1 MSSTHQDTVKVE
13 LGGREVTVP
22 KEGLY
27 DRYRMNPD
35 LDEIARDPRV
45 SGVDF
50 FRQLPKIK
58 VDSPIGPTL
67 TPNFYYRIST
77 ARLTML
83 APSRA
88 IRTRLPEELAPLEIA
103 PGLGLVSVMFFRYD
117 VCDIDFYA
125 EAAVGIAV
133 KPARHG
139 KLGFFDLVTSL
150 KNEHLASYVLSL
162 PVSTEIAQV
171 RGHDGY
177 GFPKWV
183 TDLDV
188 DIDHHRTTARVAN
201 DSGGVDLSLLAA
213 TPKQTAHPSGR
224 RVSSLTSYTSIN
236 GAWHSTL
243 SQTNVLSAGTT
254 RSTRDITLQ
263 IGEGRMA
270 DDLRSLKPIRT
281 IQFDAMTEG
290 QLALHMPVPTSVQRQ
305 NT

>member
-1 MSSTHQDTVKVE
+1 MAPTQKDTVKVD
-13 LGGREVTVP
+13 LGGRSVTVP
-22 KEGLY
+22 KGGLY
-27 DRYRMNPD
+27 DQYRMNPD
-35 LDEIARDPRV
+35 LDAVARDPRV
-45 SGVDF
+45 RSVDF
-50 FRQLPKIK
+50 FRRLPKIK

-67 TPNFYYRIST
+67 TPNFYYTVST

-88 IRTRLPEELAPLEIA
+88 IRSRLPGELAPLEIA
-103 PGLGLVSVMFFRYD
+103 PGLGLISVMFFRYD
-117 VCDIDFYA
+117 VCDIDFYT

-139 KLGFFDLVTSL
+139 KLGFFDLVAGL
-150 KNEHLASYVLSL
+150 KNDHLDSYVLSL

-188 DIDHHRTTARVAN
+188 DIDYHRTTARVAN
-201 DSGGVDLSLLAA
+201 DAGGVDLSLLAN
-213 TPKQTAHPSGR
+213 TPKQTAYPSGE
-224 RVSSLTSYTSIN
+224 RVGSLTSYTSIN

-243 SQTNVLSAGTT
+243 SQTNVLNAGTT
-254 RSTRDITLQ
+254 RVPRDITLQ
-263 IGEGRMA
+263 VGEGRMA

-281 IQFDAMTEG
+281 IQFDVMTEG
-290 QLALHMPVPTSVQRQ
+290 QLALHMPVPTSVPSR
-305 NT
+305 NK